1 MLFQQTRLEKIKIKR
16 LTIALIAS
24 LATVLGTSSCS
35 SDDDEPEAPVA
46 TQVAGSYTGN
56 EVIMVD
62 NEESSN
68 ETKTYEITKS
78 SDTSVDMTV
87 PEWGMGMM
95 TIPSFVVKNIP
106 LAKSGNTITGKLASY
121 SGTVKNAKGEEKAYV
136 VSNVALIFG
145 DKTVA
150 GTYSLKYGNMP
161 FIMTTS
167 FTGTLK

>member
-1 MLFQQTRLEKIKIKR
+1 MRIKS

-35 SDDDEPEAPVA
+35 SDDEPEAPVA
-46 TQVAGSYTGN
+46 AQVAGSYTGN

-62 NEESSN
+62 NDESSN
-68 ETKTYEITKS
+68 ETKTYEITKV

>member
-1 MLFQQTRLEKIKIKR
+1 MKIKS

-35 SDDDEPEAPVA
+35 SDDEPEAPVA
-46 TQVAGSYTGN
+46 AQVAGSYSGN

-95 TIPSFVVKNIP
+95 TIPSFVEKNIP

-136 VSNVALIFG
+136 VSNVALIFN
-145 DKTVA
+145 DKTVVA
-150 GTYSLKYGNMP
+150 TYSLKYGNMP

>member
-1 MLFQQTRLEKIKIKR
+1 MKIKS

-35 SDDDEPEAPVA
+35 SDDEPEAPVA
-46 TQVAGSYTGN
+46 AQVAGSYTGN

-68 ETKTYEITKS
+68 ETKTYEITKV

-95 TIPSFVVKNIP
+95 TIPSFIVKNIP

-136 VSNVALIFG
+136 VSNVALIFN
-145 DKTVA
+145 DKTVVA
-150 GTYSLKYGNMP
+150 TYSLKYGNMP
-161 FIMTTS
+161 FIMTTT

>member
-1 MLFQQTRLEKIKIKR
+1 MRIKS

-35 SDDDEPEAPVA
+35 SDDEPEAPVA
-46 TQVAGSYTGN
+46 AQVAGSYTGN

-106 LAKSGNTITGKLASY
+106 LAKDGNTIKGKLASY

>member
-1 MLFQQTRLEKIKIKR
+1 
-16 LTIALIAS
+16 LIAS

-35 SDDDEPEAPVA
+35 SDDEPEAPVA
-46 TQVAGSYTGN
+46 AQVAGSYTGN

-68 ETKTYEITKS
+68 ETKTYEITKV

-136 VSNVALIFG
+136 VSNVALIFN
-145 DKTVA
+145 DKTVVA
-150 GTYSLKYGNMP
+150 TYSLKYGNMP
-161 FIMTTS
+161 FLMTTT

>member
-1 MLFQQTRLEKIKIKR
+1 MKIKS

-62 NEESSN
+62 NDESSN
-68 ETKTYEITKS
+68 ETKTYEITKA

-95 TIPSFVVKNIP
+95 TIPSFIVKNIP
-106 LAKSGNTITGKLASY
+106 LAKSGNTITGKVASY

-136 VSNVALIFG
+136 VSNVALMFS
-145 DKTVA
+145 DKKVV

-161 FIMTTS
+161 FLMTTT
-167 FTGTLK
+167 FTGTRK

>member
-1 MLFQQTRLEKIKIKR
+1 MKIKS

-35 SDDDEPEAPVA
+35 SDDEPEAPVA
-46 TQVAGSYTGN
+46 AQVAGSYSGN

-68 ETKTYEITKS
+68 ETKTYEITKV

-95 TIPSFVVKNIP
+95 TIPSFIVKNIP
-106 LAKSGNTITGKLASY
+106 LAKSGNTITGKVASY

>member
-1 MLFQQTRLEKIKIKR
+1 MKIKS

-35 SDDDEPEAPVA
+35 SDDEPEAPVA
-46 TQVAGSYTGN
+46 AQVAGSYTGN

-68 ETKTYEITKS
+68 ETKTYEITKV

-136 VSNVALIFG
+136 VSNVALIFN
-145 DKTVA
+145 DKTVVA
-150 GTYSLKYGNMP
+150 TYSLKYGNMP
-161 FIMTTS
+161 FLMTTT
-167 FTGTLK
+167 FTGTRK

>member
-1 MLFQQTRLEKIKIKR
+1 MKIKS

-35 SDDDEPEAPVA
+35 SDDEPEAPVA
-46 TQVAGSYTGN
+46 TQVAGSYSGN

-68 ETKTYEITKS
+68 ETKTYEITKV

-87 PEWGMGMM
+87 PECGMGMM

>member
-1 MLFQQTRLEKIKIKR
+1 MKIKS

-35 SDDDEPEAPVA
+35 SDDEPEAPVA

-68 ETKTYEITKS
+68 ETKTYEITKV

-106 LAKSGNTITGKLASY
+106 LAESGNTITGKLASY

>member
-1 MLFQQTRLEKIKIKR
+1 MKIKS

-62 NEESSN
+62 NDESSN
-68 ETKTYEITKS
+68 ETKTYEITKA

-95 TIPSFVVKNIP
+95 TIPSFIVKNIP
-106 LAKSGNTITGKLASY
+106 LAKSSNTITGKVASY

-136 VSNVALIFG
+136 VSNVALMFS
-145 DKTVA
+145 DKKVV

-161 FIMTTS
+161 FLMTTT
-167 FTGTLK
+167 FTGTRK

>member
-1 MLFQQTRLEKIKIKR
+1 MRIKS
-16 LTIALIAS
+16 LTIALITS

-35 SDDDEPEAPVA
+35 SDDEPEAPVA
-46 TQVAGSYTGN
+46 AQVAGSYTGN

-68 ETKTYEITKS
+68 ETKTYVITKV

-145 DKTVA
+145 DKTVVA
-150 GTYSLKYGNMP
+150 TYSLKYGNMP

>member
-1 MLFQQTRLEKIKIKR
+1 MRIKS

-35 SDDDEPEAPVA
+35 SDDEPEAPVA
-46 TQVAGSYTGN
+46 AQVAGSYSGN

-136 VSNVALIFG
+136 VSNVALIFN
-145 DKTVA
+145 DKTVVA
-150 GTYSLKYGNMP
+150 TYSLKYGNMP
-161 FIMTTS
+161 FLMTTT

>member
-1 MLFQQTRLEKIKIKR
+1 MRIKS

-35 SDDDEPEAPVA
+35 SDDEPEAPVA
-46 TQVAGSYTGN
+46 AQVAGSYSGN

-68 ETKTYEITKS
+68 ETKTYEITKA

-136 VSNVALIFG
+136 VSNVALIFN
-145 DKTVA
+145 DKTVVA
-150 GTYSLKYGNMP
+150 TYSLKYGNMP
-161 FIMTTS
+161 FLMTTT

>member
-1 MLFQQTRLEKIKIKR
+1 MKIKS

-62 NEESSN
+62 NDESSN
-68 ETKTYEITKS
+68 ETKTYEITKA

-95 TIPSFVVKNIP
+95 TIPSFIVKNIP
-106 LAKSGNTITGKLASY
+106 LAKSGNTITGKVASY

>member
-1 MLFQQTRLEKIKIKR
+1 MKIKS

-62 NEESSN
+62 NDESSN
-68 ETKTYEITKS
+68 ETKTYEITKA

-95 TIPSFVVKNIP
+95 TIPSFIVKNIP
-106 LAKSGNTITGKLASY
+106 LAKSGNTVTGKVASY

-136 VSNVALIFG
+136 VSNVALMFS
-145 DKTVA
+145 DKKVV

-161 FIMTTS
+161 FLMTTT
-167 FTGTLK
+167 FTGTRK

>member
-1 MLFQQTRLEKIKIKR
+1 MKIKS

-35 SDDDEPEAPVA
+35 SDDEPEAPVA
-46 TQVAGSYTGN
+46 AQVAGSYTGN

-62 NEESSN
+62 N
-68 ETKTYEITKS
+68 
-78 SDTSVDMTV
+78 DDMTV

-136 VSNVALIFG
+136 VSNVALIFN
-145 DKTVA
+145 DKTVVA
-150 GTYSLKYGNMP
+150 TYSLKYGNMP

>member
-1 MLFQQTRLEKIKIKR
+1 MKIKS

-68 ETKTYEITKS
+68 ETKTYEITKV

-106 LAKSGNTITGKLASY
+106 LAKSGNTITGKVASY

-136 VSNVALIFG
+136 VSNVALIFN
-145 DKTVA
+145 DKTVVA
-150 GTYSLKYGNMP
+150 TYSLKYGNMP

>member
-1 MLFQQTRLEKIKIKR
+1 MKIKS

-35 SDDDEPEAPVA
+35 SDDEPEAPVA
-46 TQVAGSYTGN
+46 AQVAGSYSGN

-68 ETKTYEITKS
+68 ETKTYVITKV

-145 DKTVA
+145 DKTVVA
-150 GTYSLKYGNMP
+150 TYSLKYGNMP

>member
-1 MLFQQTRLEKIKIKR
+1 MKIKS

-35 SDDDEPEAPVA
+35 SDDEPEAPVA
-46 TQVAGSYTGN
+46 AQVAGSYSGN

-68 ETKTYEITKS
+68 ETKTYEITKV

-121 SGTVKNAKGEEKAYV
+121 SGTVKNVKGEEKAYV
-136 VSNVALIFG
+136 VSNVALIFN
-145 DKTVA
+145 DKTVVA
-150 GTYSLKYGNMP
+150 TYSLKYGNMP
-161 FIMTTS
+161 FIMTTT

>member
-1 MLFQQTRLEKIKIKR
+1 MRIKS

-35 SDDDEPEAPVA
+35 SDDEPEAPVA
-46 TQVAGSYTGN
+46 AQVAGSYTGN

-161 FIMTTS
+161 FLMTTS

>member
-1 MLFQQTRLEKIKIKR
+1 MKIKS

-35 SDDDEPEAPVA
+35 SDDEPEAPVA
-46 TQVAGSYTGN
+46 AQVAGSYTGN

-68 ETKTYEITKS
+68 ETKTYEITKV

-136 VSNVALIFG
+136 VSNVALIFN
-145 DKTVA
+145 DKTVVA
-150 GTYSLKYGNMP
+150 TYSLKYGNMP

>member
-1 MLFQQTRLEKIKIKR
+1 MKIKS

-35 SDDDEPEAPVA
+35 SDDEPEAPVA
-46 TQVAGSYTGN
+46 AQVAGSYTGN

-136 VSNVALIFG
+136 VSNVALIFN
-145 DKTVA
+145 DKTVVA
-150 GTYSLKYGNMP
+150 TYSLKYGNMP
-161 FIMTTS
+161 FLMTTT

>member
-1 MLFQQTRLEKIKIKR
+1 MRIKS
-16 LTIALIAS
+16 LTIALITS

-35 SDDDEPEAPVA
+35 SDDEPEAPVA
-46 TQVAGSYTGN
+46 AQVAGSYTGN

-68 ETKTYEITKS
+68 ETKTYEITKV

-145 DKTVA
+145 DKTVVA
-150 GTYSLKYGNMP
+150 TYSLKYGNMP

>member
-1 MLFQQTRLEKIKIKR
+1 MRIKS

-35 SDDDEPEAPVA
+35 SDDEPEAPVA
-46 TQVAGSYTGN
+46 AQVAGSYTGN

-106 LAKSGNTITGKLASY
+106 LAKSGNAITGKVASY
-121 SGTVKNAKGEEKAYV
+121 SGTVKNAKGDEKAYV
-136 VSNVALIFG
+136 VSNVTLMFS
-145 DKTVA
+145 DKTVV

-161 FIMTTS
+161 FLMTTT
-167 FTGTLK
+167 FTGTRK

>member
-1 MLFQQTRLEKIKIKR
+1 
-16 LTIALIAS
+16 
-24 LATVLGTSSCS
+24 
-35 SDDDEPEAPVA
+35 
-46 TQVAGSYTGN
+46 
-56 EVIMVD
+56 MVD

-68 ETKTYEITKS
+68 ETKTYEITKV

>member
-1 MLFQQTRLEKIKIKR
+1 MKIKS

-35 SDDDEPEAPVA
+35 SDDEPEAPVA
-46 TQVAGSYTGN
+46 AQVAGSYTGN

-68 ETKTYEITKS
+68 ETKTYEITKF

-136 VSNVALIFG
+136 VSNVALIFN
-145 DKTVA
+145 DKTVVA
-150 GTYSLKYGNMP
+150 TYSLKYGNMP
-161 FIMTTS
+161 FLMTTT

>member
-1 MLFQQTRLEKIKIKR
+1 MKIKS

-62 NEESSN
+62 NDESSN
-68 ETKTYEITKS
+68 ETKTYEITKA

-95 TIPSFVVKNIP
+95 TIPSFIVKNIP
-106 LAKSGNTITGKLASY
+106 LAKSGNTITGKVASY

-136 VSNVALIFG
+136 VSNVALMFS
-145 DKTVA
+145 DKKVV

-161 FIMTTS
+161 FLMTTTFS
-167 FTGTLK
+167 GDRK

>member
-1 MLFQQTRLEKIKIKR
+1 MKIKS

-62 NEESSN
+62 NDESSN
-68 ETKTYEITKS
+68 ETKTYEITKA

-95 TIPSFVVKNIP
+95 TIPSFIVKNIP

-136 VSNVALIFG
+136 VSNVALMFS
-145 DKTVA
+145 DKKVV

-161 FIMTTS
+161 FLMTTT
-167 FTGTLK
+167 FTGTRK

>member
-1 MLFQQTRLEKIKIKR
+1 MKIKS

-24 LATVLGTSSCS
+24 LAIVLVTSSCS
-35 SDDDEPEAPVA
+35 SDDEPEAPVA
-46 TQVAGSYTGN
+46 AQVAGSYTGN

-68 ETKTYEITKS
+68 ETKTYEITKV

>member
-1 MLFQQTRLEKIKIKR
+1 MKIKS

-62 NEESSN
+62 NDESSN
-68 ETKTYEITKS
+68 ETKTYEITKA

-95 TIPSFVVKNIP
+95 TIPSFIVKNIP
-106 LAKSGNTITGKLASY
+106 LAKSGNTITGKVASY
-121 SGTVKNAKGEEKAYV
+121 SGTVKNAKGEEKAYI
-136 VSNVALIFG
+136 VSNVALMFS
-145 DKTVA
+145 DKKVV

>member
-1 MLFQQTRLEKIKIKR
+1 MKIKS

-35 SDDDEPEAPVA
+35 SDDEPEAPVA

-68 ETKTYEITKS
+68 ETKTYEITKV

-106 LAKSGNTITGKLASY
+106 LAKDGNTIKGKVASY

>member
-1 MLFQQTRLEKIKIKR
+1 MKIKS

-35 SDDDEPEAPVA
+35 SDDEPEAPVA
-46 TQVAGSYTGN
+46 AQVAGSYTGN
-56 EVIMVD
+56 EVIKVG
-62 NEESSN
+62 EEVSSN

-136 VSNVALIFG
+136 VSDVFLIFS
-145 DKTVA
+145 DKTVVA
-150 GTYSLKYGNMP
+150 TYSLKYGNMP
-161 FIMTTS
+161 FPMTTK

>member
-1 MLFQQTRLEKIKIKR
+1 MKIKS

-35 SDDDEPEAPVA
+35 SDDEPEAPVA
-46 TQVAGSYTGN
+46 AQVAGSYTGN

-68 ETKTYEITKS
+68 ETKTYEITKV

-161 FIMTTS
+161 FIMTTT

>member
-1 MLFQQTRLEKIKIKR
+1 MKIKS

-35 SDDDEPEAPVA
+35 SDDEPETPVA

-68 ETKTYEITKS
+68 ETKTYEITKV

-136 VSNVALIFG
+136 VSNVALMFS
-145 DKTVA
+145 DKKVV

-161 FIMTTS
+161 FLMTTT
-167 FTGTLK
+167 FTGTRK

>member
-1 MLFQQTRLEKIKIKR
+1 MKIKS

-24 LATVLGTSSCS
+24 LAIVLGTSSCS
-35 SDDDEPEAPVA
+35 SDDEPEAPVA

-68 ETKTYEITKS
+68 ETK
-78 SDTSVDMTV
+78 
-87 PEWGMGMM
+87 
-95 TIPSFVVKNIP
+95 
-106 LAKSGNTITGKLASY
+106 TITGKLASY